1 MALNS
6 ITFKVTL
13 NSYEDLTEFEHKCF
27 REGKGILFNGLQR
40 PRVFPCEMDVEK
52 YIEKRLLPPDYFDQ
66 EEQIMYSVFHITY
79 L

>member
-1 MALNS
+1 MDS

-13 NSYEDLTEFEHKCF
+13 NSYEDLVQFERKCF
-27 REGKGILFNGLQR
+27 SEGKGIMFKGVQR

-52 YIEKRLLPPDYFDQ
+52 VFIYHILPPDFFGKA
-66 EEQIMYSVFHITY
+66 EKITYSVFHITK

>member
-1 MALNS
+1 MES

-13 NSYEDLTEFEHKCF
+13 NSYEDLTAFEQKCF

-52 YIEKRLLPPDYFDQ
+52 YVTRRLLPPDFFEQ
-66 EEQIMYSVFHITY
+66 EEQIMYSVFYVTY

>member
-1 MALNS
+1 MES

-13 NSYEDLTEFEHKCF
+13 NSYEDLVQFERKCF
-27 REGKGILFNGLQR
+27 REGKGILFNGVQR

-52 YIEKRLLPPDYFDQ
+52 YVTRRLLPPDFFEQ
-66 EEQIMYSVFHITY
+66 EEQIMYSVFYVTK

>member
-1 MALNS
+1 MES

-13 NSYEDLTEFEHKCF
+13 SSYEDLIAFERKCF
-27 REGKGILFNGLQR
+27 EERKGILFNGLQR

-52 YIEKRLLPPDYFDQ
+52 YVTRRLLPPDFFEQ